1 MRRGAGRRGM
11 SATQAPRLSAVIR
24 YGWAVGEF
32 AIASHM
38 SIISIY
44 LLFYLTEVHHFPGA
58 LAGTLILIPRL
69 WNVITDPLMG
79 GISDRIR
86 SRWGRRRPFLLAGAV
101 LWGVAYAAMFW
112 IPEHLPL
119 GQKAAWFLAACLAV
133 NTGLSLYHVPY
144 SAMVPEMTHSTDER
158 LSLLGY
164 KEIAARLSVLVT
176 VMGSPLIVGFAP
188 SPLIGYRWVGIAVGI
203 LIFLSGVVAF
213 LATAKAPAI
222 AFQPQTMSWGEQVRT
237 FRQNRGL
244 LRLSGVY
251 LFTSASD
258 AFYSA
263 LLIYFITIALGQPG
277 SLTGALYPVGSLTAI
292 VMTAVWAQAGK
303 RIGRKTACS
312 IALVGAAS
320 VFLLSLLIP
329 ADASWLMFP
338 LMVLLGGFFAGLFL
352 LPGTMVPDTVEDDE
366 RISGQRREGTIY
378 GAWIFTQ
385 QTGMA
390 FGAFLVGVYLDMIG
404 YKSGAAH
411 VASGREVWLVRLG
424 FALGPP
430 LLIGMGLL
438 ILRTVPLGERLQ
450 RRTTIE
456 TLSPAPSID

>member
-1 MRRGAGRRGM
+1 M
-11 SATQAPRLSAVIR
+11 SAPQAGRLSAVIR

-79 GISDRIR
+79 GVSDRVQ
-86 SRWGRRRPFLLAGAV
+86 SRWGRRRPFLLVGAV
-101 LWGVAYAAMFW
+101 VWGCAYAAMFW
-112 IPEHLPL
+112 IPEHFTL
-119 GQKAAWFLAACLAV
+119 GQKAAWFLVTCLTV

-144 SAMVPEMTHSTDER
+144 SAMVPEMTRSTEER

-176 VMGSPLIVGFAP
+176 VMASPLIVGLAP
-188 SPLIGYRWVGIAVGI
+188 SPLSGYRWVGIAAGA
-203 LIFLSGVVAF
+203 LIFLSGLIAF
-213 LATAKAPAI
+213 LATAKAPAS
-222 AFQPQTMSWGEQVRT
+222 AFQPQTMGWREQLRT
-237 FRQNRGL
+237 FRQNKGL

-263 LLIYFITIALGQPG
+263 LLIYFVTVALGQPG
-277 SLTGALYPVGSLTAI
+277 KLTGALYPVGSLTAI
-292 VMTAVWAQAGK
+292 IMTTVWARIGR
-303 RIGRKTACS
+303 RIGRKAACV
-312 IALVGAAS
+312 IALSGAAS

-329 ADASWLMFP
+329 AHTTWLMFP
-338 LMVLLGGFFAGLFL
+338 FMVLLGGVFAGLFL
-352 LPGTMVPDTVEDDE
+352 LPGTMVPDTVEEDE
-366 RISGQRREGTIY
+366 RISGQRREGAIY

-390 FGAFLVGVYLDMIG
+390 FGAFLVGVYLDLIG
-404 YKSGAAH
+404 YKSGVSQAAGSH
-411 VASGREVWLVRLG
+411 EVWLVRLG
-424 FALGPP
+424 FALGPAA
-430 LLIGMGLL
+430 LIGLALL
-438 ILRTVPLGERLQ
+438 ILRTVPLGAPEP
-450 RRTTIE
+450 RRSAIE
-456 TLSPAPSID
+456 TPSPAPSID